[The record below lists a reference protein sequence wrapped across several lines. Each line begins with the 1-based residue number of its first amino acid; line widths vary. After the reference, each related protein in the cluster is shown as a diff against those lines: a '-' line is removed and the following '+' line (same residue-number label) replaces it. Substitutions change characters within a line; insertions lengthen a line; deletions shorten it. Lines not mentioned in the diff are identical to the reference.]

1 MKTLFTVLRMVFL
14 GVLGLIFAVAGAGAV
29 VDSAIL
35 LRANAWPHV
44 PATIER
50 CGLTLRSGKQHYY
63 WEVDAR
69 FRYGAGRTYDTQ
81 WQPDNAPT
89 YAHDTPMSVIDGQ
102 RAALT
107 VVYCDN
113 AEIDGLRVSE
123 TFPGIA
129 RRNEEVMDGEWKR
142 SLVFGLLMVIMG
154 TVMIA
159 MGIGPLRSSGKG
171 DGGSG
176 SGAHRPPRRQQPQP
190 APDEAHASP
199 YFVWKLHRNGDK
211 WIATLRQANPDEIA
225 DARHDTTAPTGTS
238 T

>member
-1 MKTLFTVLRMVFL
+1 MKTLFTILRMVFL
-14 GVLGLIFAVAGAGAV
+14 GVLGLMFAVAGAGAV
-29 VDSAIL
+29 VDAAIL

-44 PATIER
+44 PATIEQ
-50 CGLTLRSGKQHYY
+50 CGLTLRSGKQNYY

-89 YAHDTPMSVIDGQ
+89 YAHDTPMSVIDEQ

-154 TVMIA
+154 IVMIA
-159 MGIGPLRSSGKG
+159 MGIGPFRSGGKG
-171 DGGSG
+171 DGN
-176 SGAHRPPRRQQPQP
+176 SGARRQEPQP
-190 APDEAHASP
+190 APDDAAAAP

-225 DARHDTTAPTGTS
+225 DVRRAPDDTSASTGTS